1 MKIAVESTKAVK
13 PKYGNGSAPSM
24 AADTVKLTVL
34 DRVNFDQYISTLYFF
49 SPQTAKAPP
58 NAILEQGLSKTL
70 AMHREWAGR
79 FGLDANG
86 DPAILL
92 NDEGV
97 RFVEATADVALG
109 TNMPVE
115 PTPELLTL
123 YPSDDG
129 ADELMLVQVTWFA
142 CGSLV
147 VAVNGN
153 HLLLTAWAIATCG
166 VGIPLHNRTTSSI
179 FMLRNPARIEFE
191 HRGVEFKQPPHCDAL
206 DDMEQHA
213 NASGGGDKVVVR
225 RVHFSADMVSEL
237 KALAS
242 PPVKC
247 VVSHLW
253 RCISKARGLDGET
266 PTTLKIAVNGA
277 GRVRW
282 QRRSLGVSDHHC
294 RGARGHAY
302 FRSFIDFASSGVVE
316 KEGLV
321 PAADPTKIV
330 LCPDVEVNSLVGI
343 PVNDVDFGAGR
354 PFLFIHGYLPQEGLV
369 FITSSSSGDGS
380 IDAQVSLFSG
390 AMDIFK
396 NCCYAISGSMEE
408 GLVVTA
414 DPTKM
419 VHCLYVEP
427 SPSSLEGAPPLSA
440 CHSSSITL
448 LLCPGN
454 GDLELAGIDPST
466 TFIRQY
472 RATGAAPNLMAIMR
486 TAVEKIDPLVSE
498 LKLTTTVD
506 AINKA
511 SVENDKFSVELSKSK
526 KDLTLHISAFEA
538 ATSREEG
545 RKANGHRVETHYQ
558 LDDVRHSTLHHTMG
572 DATRGGGDASLRN
585 DERSC

>member
-1 MKIAVESTKAVK
+1 MKIAVESAKAVK
-13 PKYGNGSAPSM
+13 PKYGNGGAPSM

-34 DRVNFDQYISTLYFF
+34 DKVNFDQYISTLYFF

-58 NAILEQGLSKTL
+58 NAILEQGISQTL
-70 AMHREWAGR
+70 AVHREWAGR

-97 RFVEATADVALG
+97 RFVEATADVALS
-109 TNMPVE
+109 TIMPVE

-129 ADELMLVQVTWFA
+129 ADELMLVQVTRFA

-153 HLLLTAWAIATCG
+153 HLVSDGYGRCSFMTAWANATRG

-179 FMLRNPARIEFE
+179 FMPRNPARIEFE
-191 HRGVEFKQPPHCDAL
+191 HRGIEFKQPPHCDAL

-242 PPVKC
+242 LPGASRPCSAVKC

-266 PTTLKIAVNGA
+266 PTTLKIAVNGRHRMHHPEVPEGYA
-277 GRVRW
+277 GNVVLWACPTITVGELLAKPLWHATELISQKVARV
-282 QRRSLGVSDHHC
+282 DD
-294 RGARGHAY
+294 AY

-354 PFLFIHGYLPQEGLV
+354 PFLFMHGYLPQEGLV
-369 FITSSSSGDGS
+369 FITSSSLGDGS
-380 IDAQVSLFSG
+380 IDAEVSLFSG

-396 NCCYAISGSMEE
+396 NCCYAISGS
-408 GLVVTA
+408 
-414 DPTKM
+414 
-419 VHCLYVEP
+419 
-427 SPSSLEGAPPLSA
+427 S
-440 CHSSSITL
+440 
-448 LLCPGN
+448 
-454 GDLELAGIDPST
+454 
-466 TFIRQY
+466 
-472 RATGAAPNLMAIMR
+472 
-486 TAVEKIDPLVSE
+486 
-498 LKLTTTVD
+498 
-506 AINKA
+506 
-511 SVENDKFSVELSKSK
+511 
-526 KDLTLHISAFEA
+526 
-538 ATSREEG
+538 
-545 RKANGHRVETHYQ
+545 
-558 LDDVRHSTLHHTMG
+558 
-572 DATRGGGDASLRN
+572 
-585 DERSC
+585 

>member
-1 MKIAVESTKAVK
+1 MKIAVESSKAVK
-13 PKYGNGSAPSM
+13 PKYGNGGAPSM

-34 DRVNFDQYISTLYFF
+34 DKVNFDQYISTLYFF

-58 NAILEQGLSKTL
+58 KAILEQGISKTL
-70 AMHREWAGR
+70 AVHREWAGR

-109 TNMPVE
+109 TIMPVE
-115 PTPELLTL
+115 PTPELLSL

-129 ADELMLVQVTWFA
+129 ADELMLVQVTRFA

-153 HLLLTAWAIATCG
+153 HLVSDGYGRCSFMTAWANATRG
-166 VGIPLHNRTTSSI
+166 VGIPLHNRMTSSI
-179 FMLRNPARIEFE
+179 FMPRNPARIEFE
-191 HRGVEFKQPPHCDAL
+191 HRGIEFK
-206 DDMEQHA
+206 EQHA

-225 RVHFSADMVSEL
+225 RVHFSTDMVSEL

-242 PPVKC
+242 PPGAPRPCSAVKC

-266 PTTLKIAVNGA
+266 PTTLKIAVNGRHRMHHPELISQKVV
-277 GRVRW
+277 RV
-282 QRRSLGVSDHHC
+282 DD
-294 RGARGHAY
+294 AY

-354 PFLFIHGYLPQEGLV
+354 PFLFMHGYLPQEGLV

-380 IDAQVSLFSG
+380 IDAEVSLFSG

-396 NCCYAISGSMEE
+396 NCCYAISGS
-408 GLVVTA
+408 
-414 DPTKM
+414 
-419 VHCLYVEP
+419 
-427 SPSSLEGAPPLSA
+427 S
-440 CHSSSITL
+440 
-448 LLCPGN
+448 
-454 GDLELAGIDPST
+454 
-466 TFIRQY
+466 
-472 RATGAAPNLMAIMR
+472 
-486 TAVEKIDPLVSE
+486 
-498 LKLTTTVD
+498 
-506 AINKA
+506 
-511 SVENDKFSVELSKSK
+511 
-526 KDLTLHISAFEA
+526 
-538 ATSREEG
+538 
-545 RKANGHRVETHYQ
+545 
-558 LDDVRHSTLHHTMG
+558 
-572 DATRGGGDASLRN
+572 
-585 DERSC
+585 